1 VKYQILQNA
10 DVFALASLHEGFGV
24 VYLEAMFSGLPIVA
38 ANEGGQVDILK
49 DDVTGYLVNAGNVP
63 EMTGALKKLL
73 DDAALRNRIGSH
85 NRARAEQY
93 TIARVTAQYEEVFGK
108 LVGKEL
114 PSFRTSA
121 I

>member
-1 VKYQILQNA
+1 
-10 DVFALASLHEGFGV
+10 
-24 VYLEAMFSGLPIVA
+24 
-38 ANEGGQVDILK
+38 
-49 DDVTGYLVNAGNVP
+49 
-63 EMTGALKKLL
+63 LKKLL
-73 DDAALRNRIGSH
+73 GDAALRNRIGSH